1 MSSKTESFRHHH
13 SEVRTLTTRIEQLLD
28 IDAVT
33 ADAGPVATVVR
44 ELFGKFGVHLAIED
58 ATLYP
63 RMLNHADAKVR
74 EAARK
79 FQAEMGGMKSTFDAY
94 RNRWPG
100 PTMISRDPKG
110 FVAETRHILVALSR
124 RISREDSDL
133 YDLYDQAA

>member
-1 MSSKTESFRHHH
+1 MNSKTESFRNHHT
-13 SEVRTLTTRIEQLLD
+13 EVRALTARIEQLLD
-28 IDAVT
+28 IEAIT
-33 ADAGPVATVVR
+33 ANAAPVATVVR

-63 RMLNHADAKVR
+63 RMLNHADARLR

-94 RNRWPG
+94 RHRWPG
-100 PTMISRDPKG
+100 PTVISRDPQG
-110 FVAETRHILVALSR
+110 FVAETRQILAALGR
-124 RISREDSDL
+124 RISCEDSQL

>member
-13 SEVRTLTTRIEQLLD
+13 TEVRALTTRIEQLLVLEQ
-28 IDAVT
+28 VT

-63 RMLNHADAKVR
+63 RMLNHADVR
-74 EAARK
+74 VRDAAQK

-100 PTMISRDPKG
+100 PSVISRDPQG
-110 FVAETRHILVALSR
+110 FISETQSILAALSR
-124 RISREDSDL
+124 RISCEDSQL